1 MAPPTPTPAP
11 NGTNATPEHRPPP
24 ALPPD
29 PSEADIH
36 CLHTASRKSLTR
48 WSPVVCGMASHSGP
62 TIKAAPTIT
71 CADLDR
77 SLMGRLVAAACGGG

>member
-36 CLHTASRKSLTR
+36 DDGGIRDRAWARGRINVLWTKMR
-48 WSPVVCGMASHSGP
+48 GSGVP
-62 TIKAAPTIT
+62 AE
-71 CADLDR
+71 
-77 SLMGRLVAAACGGG
+77 

>member
-29 PSEADIH
+29 PSEADIQ
-36 CLHTASRKSLTR
+36 LVTAIGFVAGTLPAARAANADPVNSLR
-48 WSPVVCGMASHSGP
+48 YE
-62 TIKAAPTIT
+62 
-71 CADLDR
+71 
-77 SLMGRLVAAACGGG
+77 

>member
-29 PSEADIH
+29 PSEADIQ
-36 CLHTASRKSLTR
+36 LPFAPGPSAEEE
-48 WSPVVCGMASHSGP
+48 GMVAPGYHPAEVPEDGI
-62 TIKAAPTIT
+62 TIPMAPGRALKGHQ
-71 CADLDR
+71 ADTPLNPD
-77 SLMGRLVAAACGGG
+77 

>member
-36 CLHTASRKSLTR
+36 PARELHVDQTTGTWTTTTTR
-48 WSPVVCGMASHSGP
+48 GLSTPRLPALESANCGDLPPDGRTGRAFVV
-62 TIKAAPTIT
+62 
-71 CADLDR
+71 
-77 SLMGRLVAAACGGG
+77 